1 MTAFLLALFL
11 AVTEEP
17 DIFSK
22 LKKSTGVV
30 DLPAGVVELSR
41 EIELPVGSHDLTI
54 RGAKGGTVLRASP
67 NFQGRALLVARG
79 ASNLHF
85 EGFSME
91 GNRAA
96 VGKPQALAP
105 SDVPFAKWT
114 RNNGILLDTV
124 AGARLVNVTLSEVA
138 GFAILVTASSDVH
151 IENVTVKDSGS
162 LNAKGRNNS
171 TGGILLEQGT
181 TDFDVLHCQI
191 HNVSGNGIWTHSLYK
206 TKRNARGRIADNT
219 VTDVARDAI
228 QVGHATE
235 IIVEG
240 NTGEKIGYPV
250 KLVDAEGGGVP
261 VGLDTAGD
269 TDKSVYRNNHF
280 SEINGK
286 CIDLDGFHDGE
297 VRGNICENHDVAAS
311 YPFGNYGII
320 MNNSNPDMQSRNV
333 VITENTID
341 GTLYGGIFLIGTANR
356 VTKNRLV
363 NINMAHCPAGAA
375 QFGCFLGKDEPDI
388 LRTGIYLGKGADRPD
403 PARANSIEDNE
414 ISGYDMGRHCIHVAP
429 GVLLSRNTVRRNNCS
444 DDATVNARN
453 GMDQPTV
460 GRFRRVV
467 EEQ

>member
-1 MTAFLLALFL
+1 MIAFLCALAF
-11 AVTEEP
+11 AVTEDAKIVEK
-17 DIFSK
+17 IK
-22 LKKSTGVV
+22 AGTGTIE
-30 DLPAGVVELSR
+30 LPAGVVDLSR
-41 EIELPVGSHDLTI
+41 GIELPEGSHDLTI
-54 RGAKGGTVLRASP
+54 RGAKAGTILRAAP
-67 NFQGRALLVARG
+67 NFEGRALLGARG
-79 ASNLHF
+79 GRNLRF
-85 EGFSME
+85 EGFSIE
-91 GNRAA
+91 GSRAA
-96 VGKPQALAP
+96 VGKPQALGP

-114 RNNGILLDTV
+114 RNNGILLEGVTGATV
-124 AGARLVNVTLSEVA
+124 TAVTMSEIA
-138 GFAILVTASSDVH
+138 GFAVLVTASTDVH
-151 IENVTVKDSGS
+151 IERVTVKDSGS
-162 LNAKGRNNS
+162 LNPKGRNNS

-181 TDFDVLHCQI
+181 TDFEVLHCEI

-235 IIVEG
+235 ITVED

-269 TDKSVYRNNHF
+269 TDKSMYRNNHF

-341 GTLYGGIFLIGTANR
+341 GTLYGGIFVIGTGNR
-356 VTKNRLV
+356 VTKNKLS
-363 NINMAHCPAGAA
+363 NLNMAHCPAGASR
-375 QFGCFLGKDEPDI
+375 FGCFLGKDEPDI

-403 PARANSIEDNE
+403 PARANLIEDNE
-414 ISGYDMGRHCIHVAP
+414 ISGYEMGRHCIHVAP
-429 GVLLSRNTVRRNNCS
+429 GVSLDRNTIRRNNCS
-444 DDATVNARN
+444 DDTTVNARN
-453 GMDQPTV
+453 SMHQLPV
-460 GRFRRVV
+460 RRLGGVI